1 MTCRQ
6 TPLQPLPHLSAVTQY
21 TQSSLGTFAPLQ
33 KVHTQGG
40 HQLSCPH
47 ALLYTLSFLEEHSR
61 ETQGANHSTVSWNV
75 SSTDIFYS
83 LNNFATS

>member
-6 TPLQPLPHLSAVTQY
+6 TPLEPLPHLSAVTQY
-21 TQSSLGTFAPLQ
+21 TQSSLDTLAPLQ
-33 KVHTQGG
+33 VHTQRG
-40 HQLSCPH
+40 HKLSCPH
-47 ALLYTLSFLEEHSR
+47 ALLYTLSFLEEHSKQ
-61 ETQGANHSTVSWNV
+61 TQGANHSIVSWNI